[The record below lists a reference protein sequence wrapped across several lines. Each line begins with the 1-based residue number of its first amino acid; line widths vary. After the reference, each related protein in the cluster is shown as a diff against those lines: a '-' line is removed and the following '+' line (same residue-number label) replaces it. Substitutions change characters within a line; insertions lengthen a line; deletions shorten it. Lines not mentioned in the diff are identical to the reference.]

1 MKTLI
6 TTILLLT
13 IFSSVYA
20 SPPEDKTFLIIFD
33 KEELKSLK
41 SSPEFIELTFIEIF
55 NTKTYSG
62 NSEAAMLITIANC
75 EMDPCDIGQML
86 VQVNRHTSMKL
97 QEIALRIVDMN
108 ESKAN
113 YKSIL
118 ASMETKSTKK
128 KNRGGISLQAN

>member
-6 TTILLLT
+6 TTILFLT

-20 SPPEDKTFLIIFD
+20 NPPEDKTFLIIFD

-41 SSPEFIELTFIEIF
+41 SSPEYIELTFNKVF

-97 QEIALRIVDMN
+97 QEIAFRIVDMN
-108 ESKAN
+108 ESKTN
-113 YKSIL
+113 YKSML
-118 ASMETKSTKK
+118 ASLESKVAKK
-128 KNRGGISLQAN
+128 KNKGGISLQMD

>member
-6 TTILLLT
+6 TTILILT
-13 IFSSVYA
+13 IFSTVYA
-20 SPPEDKTFLIIFD
+20 NPPEDKTFLIIFD

-41 SSPEFIELTFIEIF
+41 SSPEYIELTFNKIF

-86 VQVNRHTSMKL
+86 VKVNRHTSMKL
-97 QEIALRIVDMN
+97 QEIAFRIVDMN
-108 ESKAN
+108 ESKTN
-113 YKSIL
+113 YKFIL
-118 ASMETKSTKK
+118 ASMETKPVKK
-128 KNRGGISLQAN
+128 KNKGGISLQAN

>member
-1 MKTLI
+1 MKTLV
-6 TTILLLT
+6 TTILFIAIL
-13 IFSSVYA
+13 SSVYA
-20 SPPEDKTFLIIFD
+20 NPPEDKTFLILFD

-41 SSPEFIELTFIEIF
+41 SSPEYIELTFNKTF
-55 NTKTYSG
+55 TTKTYSG

-75 EMDPCDIGQML
+75 DMDPCDIGQML
-86 VQVNRHTSMKL
+86 VQVNRHTSLKL
-97 QEIALRIVDMN
+97 QEIAVRIVDMN

-118 ASMETKSTKK
+118 ASMESKPVKK